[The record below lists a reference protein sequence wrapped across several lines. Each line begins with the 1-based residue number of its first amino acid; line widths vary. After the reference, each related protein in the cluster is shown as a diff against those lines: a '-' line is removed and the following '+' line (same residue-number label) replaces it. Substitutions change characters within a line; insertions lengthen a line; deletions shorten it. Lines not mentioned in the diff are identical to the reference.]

1 MDSWRI
7 LKRFLKDSWR
17 ILERDFGDSWGFLKI
32 LWKLLI
38 ATLGLLMD
46 SWRCFKD
53 SREMNKRPCRILE
66 GFFGICGNRGWTG
79 SRNPMAEIHQLEYGI
94 HLEGI
99 HGILLNEWNR
109 KAGKF
114 DSCSQSERWRCN
126 GGQITRNPS
135 PHQLFMKRRCQ
146 IENQL
151 CKNRNK
157 AESGGRKQ
165 ETKMAIDIPIWII
178 SRRFAILSSVDQA
191 LARCSSPPPS
201 QRIPAE
207 NLSNNRTHFCW
218 RSDANESIHQEFVA
232 ILHRISRES
241 FKNPQESSE
250 EPKESQLNDKN
261 LQESSR
267 ILKKPNWTRKN
278 S

>member
-1 MDSWRI
+1 
-7 LKRFLKDSWR
+7 
-17 ILERDFGDSWGFLKI
+17 
-32 LWKLLI
+32 
-38 ATLGLLMD
+38 MD

-151 CKNRNK
+151 CKNRNQ

-191 LARCSSPPPS
+191 LARCSSPPLPKN
-201 QRIPAE
+201 P
-207 NLSNNRTHFCW
+207 CG
-218 RSDANESIHQEFVA
+218 
-232 ILHRISRES
+232 ES
-241 FKNPQESSE
+241 FKESHPFLLE
-250 EPKESQLNDKN
+250 IGCKWEHP
-261 LQESSR
+261 SR
-267 ILKKPNWTRKN
+267 ICCYP